1 MDMSLL
7 TILLAD
13 DHAMLRQGLAAL
25 IEAEPDMHV
34 IAEAADGREAIAMA
48 RLHLPNV
55 AVIDVSMPGVDGI
68 EATTQIR
75 RQCPMVGVL
84 ALTRHA
90 DPIYMRRLLRAGAS
104 GYVLKRSG
112 ADVLIGAVRAIA
124 AGGTYVEPALA
135 DGIVAPGFAPA
146 AGTHRPAPR
155 RHELTEREEQVLRHI
170 AWGRSNKE
178 VAAQLG
184 ISIKTVEGYKAEAL
198 AKLGLRSRSDILRH
212 GLSRGWISDDA
223 SPP

>member
-1 MDMSLL
+1 MAVLN
-7 TILLAD
+7 ILLAD
-13 DHAMLRQGLAAL
+13 DHMLLRQGLATL
-25 IEAEPDMHV
+25 IEAEPDMHLV
-34 IAEAADGREAIAMA
+34 AEAADGREAISLAC
-48 RLHLPNV
+48 LHMPQV
-55 AVIDVSMPGVDGI
+55 AIIDVSMPGVDGI

-75 RQCPMVGVL
+75 RQCPAVRVL

-90 DPIYMRRLLRAGAS
+90 DSIYMRRLLRAGAS
-104 GYVLKRSG
+104 GYVLKRSS
-112 ADVLIGAVRAIA
+112 AEVLLNAVRAVA
-124 AGGTYVEPALA
+124 AGGTYIEPTLA
-135 DGIVAPGFAPA
+135 DGITLPGAGSLHNGAHRSAP
-146 AGTHRPAPR
+146 HR
-155 RHELTEREEQVLRHI
+155 HQLTEREEQVLRHI

-223 SPP
+223 SPL

>member
-1 MDMSLL
+1 MSVLN
-7 TILLAD
+7 ILLAD
-13 DHAMLRQGLAAL
+13 DHMLLRQGLATL
-25 IEAEPDMHV
+25 IEAEPDMHIV
-34 IAEAADGREAIAMA
+34 AEAGDGREAISLAC
-48 RLHLPNV
+48 LHLPHV
-55 AVIDVSMPGVDGI
+55 AIIDVSMPGVDGI

-75 RQCPMVGVL
+75 RQCPAVRVL

-90 DPIYMRRLLRAGAS
+90 DSIYMRRLLRAGAS
-104 GYVLKRSG
+104 GYVLKRSS
-112 ADVLIGAVRAIA
+112 AEALINAVRAVA
-124 AGGTYVEPALA
+124 AGGTYIEPSLA
-135 DGIVAPGFAPA
+135 DGVSLPGMGPVHNGA
-146 AGTHRPAPR
+146 HRSSPH
-155 RHELTEREEQVLRHI
+155 RHQLTEREEQVLRHI

>member
-1 MDMSLL
+1 MSPLN
-7 TILLAD
+7 ILLAD
-13 DHAMLRQGLAAL
+13 DHTLLRQGLVAL
-25 IEAEPDMHV
+25 IEAEADMNV
-34 IAEAADGREAIAMA
+34 VAEAADGREAILMA
-48 RLHLPNV
+48 RLHSPQV

-75 RQCPMVGVL
+75 RQCPAVRVL

-90 DPIYMRRLLRAGAS
+90 DPIYMRRLMRAGAS
-104 GYVLKRSG
+104 GYVLKRSS
-112 ADVLIGAVRAIA
+112 AELLINAVRAIA
-124 AGGTYVEPALA
+124 AGGTYIEPTLT
-135 DGIVAPGFAPA
+135 DGIAVPGAGPLS
-146 AGTHRPAPR
+146 AGTHRSQPR

>member
-1 MDMSLL
+1 MASLN
-7 TILLAD
+7 ILLAD

-25 IEAEPDMHV
+25 IEAEHDMHV
-34 IAEAADGREAIAMA
+34 VAEAADGREAIAMA
-48 RLHLPNV
+48 CLHSPDV
-55 AVIDVSMPGVDGI
+55 AVVDVSMPGVDGI
-68 EATTQIR
+68 EAAMQIR
-75 RQCPMVGVL
+75 RQCPTVRVL

-90 DPIYMRRLLRAGAS
+90 DPIYVRRLMRAGAN

-112 ADVLIGAVRAIA
+112 VDVLIEAVRAIA
-124 AGGTYVEPALA
+124 AGRTYIEPTLA
-135 DGIVAPGFAPA
+135 HGSAAAPSADPLPA
-146 AGTHRPAPR
+146 RLHRATPR
-155 RHELTEREEQVLRHI
+155 RPELTEREEQVLRHI

-184 ISIKTVEGYKAEAL
+184 LSIKTVEGYKAEAL

-212 GLSRGWISDDA
+212 GLSRGWIADDA